1 MGGNLG
7 DLFEAAATA
16 TPGATALV
24 VDGERWTFAQ
34 LDDRVN
40 RLAEVLALQGIARE
54 DRVGILLGNTNEHLE
69 VLLACFKLRALAVN
83 LNTRLVAGELAEL
96 LSLSQADVVVH
107 EPDLG
112 DLLPSHVT
120 GISRGPGYEAALA
133 AADPTPP
140 DPAGGRSGDDLYVLY
155 TGGTTGRPKGVL
167 WRHDDLRVAALAGDL
182 GLGARRV
189 LVACPLFHG
198 TGQWMALAA
207 VLAGGTVLTTRA
219 RSVEPERVWGLAE
232 AERAT
237 HLVLVGDAYARPLVE
252 ALELRPGRWRLDD
265 LTVVLSGGAQ
275 LSPDVTSRLLAALPC
290 AMVVDGYGAT
300 ETGGHARLVS
310 VAGSPT
316 TTTSA
321 FRVGDDTAVLDDQL
335 RPIPRGEPTEGWLA
349 RRGPLPLGYDGD
361 PEATA
366 QTFPVVDGVRWSVPG
381 DRARWLDAH
390 RVEILGRGALT
401 INTGGEKV
409 HAEEVEGV
417 LRDHPAV
424 ADAIVV
430 GAPDERWGE
439 LITAVVTAVPGA
451 TVTLDDLVEH
461 CRGVLAPFKAPRRLV
476 LVDEVR
482 RSASGKPDYR
492 WARGLAE

>member
-1 MGGNLG
+1 MGGNLA

-16 TPGATALV
+16 RPGADAVV
-24 VDGERWTFAQ
+24 VDGDRWTFAQ

-40 RLAEVLALQGIARE
+40 RLCEVLALQGIARG
-54 DRVGILLGNTNEHLE
+54 DRVGVLLGNTNEHLE

-96 LSLSQADVVVH
+96 LELSQADVVVH
-107 EPDLG
+107 EEDLG
-112 DLLPSHVT
+112 HLLPSHVA
-120 GISRGPGYEAALA
+120 GLPRGEAYELALT
-133 AADPTPP
+133 AADPSTP

-167 WRHDDLRVAALAGDL
+167 WRQEDLHLAALAGDL
-182 GLGARRV
+182 DLGARRV

-207 VLAGGTVLTTRA
+207 LLAGGTVVTTRA

-237 HLVLVGDAYARPLVE
+237 HLVLVGDAYALPLVE
-252 ALELRPGRWRLDD
+252 ALEASPGRWRLDH
-265 LTVVLSGGAQ
+265 LTVVLSGGAH
-275 LSPDVTSRLLAALPC
+275 LSPEVTARLLAALPC

-300 ETGGHARLVS
+300 ETGGHARLVT
-310 VAGSPT
+310 VAGSAAGPAM
-316 TTTSA
+316 A

-335 RPIPRGEPTEGWLA
+335 RPIPRGDSTEGWLA
-349 RRGPLPLGYDGD
+349 RRGHVPLGYDGD

-366 QTFPVVDGVRWSVPG
+366 QTFPEVDGVRWAVPG
-381 DRARWLDAH
+381 DRARWLDAD

-409 HAEEVEGV
+409 HAEEVEQV
-417 LRDHPAV
+417 LRTHPAV
-424 ADAIVV
+424 ADAVVV

-439 LITAVVTAVPGA
+439 LVTAVVQARGDLS
-451 TVTLDDLVEH
+451 LDDLAAH

-492 WARGLAE
+492 WARSLV